1 MSKTLATAT
10 INLSPAAQEAWVTWA
25 RLKSSIST
33 QTIPNTNTT
42 PSTPST
48 TGTPT
53 TLSTNTKLDPSSSE
67 TETLLRLI
75 YAEAGAE
82 GTVGMAAVA
91 KSILN
96 RKELVASGKVK
107 PGEFGAKGTNL
118 TDIIT
123 GKNQYQPYG
132 EGKLNTPLSAAN
144 REKALQALNLALNS
158 EELKKQLQASGK
170 SPDQINKIM
179 AATGFRAGYAFNDPS
194 QNVNNVKLG
203 NHTFNTAGNTQLT
216 TYA

>member
-1 MSKTLATAT
+1 MNST
-10 INLSPAAQEAWVTWA
+10 IEQFYYNFYASIASGLSNRA
-25 RLKSSIST
+25 SST
-33 QTIPNTNTT
+33 QASTNTQ
-42 PSTPST
+42 T
-48 TGTPT
+48 TNTQTQATKPT
-53 TLSTNTKLDPSSSE
+53 TLNTNTKLDPNSSE

-123 GKNQYQPYG
+123 AKNQYQPYG

>member
-123 GKNQYQPYG
+123 AKNQYQPYG

-158 EELKKQLQASGK
+158 EELKKTITS
-170 SPDQINKIM
+170 IW
-179 AATGFRAGYAFNDPS
+179 
-194 QNVNNVKLG
+194 
-203 NHTFNTAGNTQLT
+203 
-216 TYA
+216 